1 MVRVIITSFENVYIE
16 GIYTHFSMAANEKI
30 TRKQY
35 NIFLSIVEQLADQ
48 GVRIPLNHV
57 CNSAAALNYPDMHM
71 DMVRI
76 GNLIYGLCPSKNL
89 KINNPAKIYSKI
101 ILLKNL
107 PKGHYIGYGNRFK
120 TQRPTTIAIVPFGYY
135 NGLELLVFQ
144 PTGIWDG
151 IKSFIKQ
158 ILAGFGITSAT
169 RKVRVNGIQCNILG
183 KISMQNCIVDVT
195 DIKDDVFVGDVV
207 EVNAR
212 RINLSPSISRIY
224 RRADK
229 VFSETETLFDERTN
243 FIPSAEQRR
252 ETSIG

>member
-1 MVRVIITSFENVYIE
+1 LVI
-16 GIYTHFSMAANEKI
+16 
-30 TRKQY
+30 
-35 NIFLSIVEQLADQ
+35 
-48 GVRIPLNHV
+48 P
-57 CNSAAALNYPDMHM
+57 
-71 DMVRI
+71 
-76 GNLIYGLCPSKNL
+76 
-89 KINNPAKIYSKI
+89 NPAK
-101 ILLKNL
+101 
-107 PKGHYIGYGNRFK
+107 
-120 TQRPTTIAIVPFGYY
+120 
-135 NGLELLVFQ
+135 
-144 PTGIWDG
+144 
-151 IKSFIKQ
+151 
-158 ILAGFGITSAT
+158 
-169 RKVRVNGIQCNILG
+169 KVRVNGIQCNILG